1 MDGNGDDAEAVYGR
15 VQGQGGAGGDPGG
28 SDAGGAGGQARHSPD
43 DDRGMEAATR
53 STAWPRP
60 SRARPKRPGS
70 RATPRSR
77 SCTPKSGSRW
87 WNGILSKGVRAM
99 SVARRRQMIERERA
113 RLSIAAQSRLVSI
126 SRGRAIRIPS
136 IAFVPTCCTIWR
148 SRGRV
153 TSGVPTSPPPS
164 RGQALH
170 PDAARLPVPGR
181 DHGLGEPQG
190 ARLAAVEH
198 DGRGS
203 SASRHRRR
211 HWRVSAGPRS
221 SIPIR
226 AASSR
231 APALLTCCATPRCG
245 SAWMGAAGGWT
256 TSSSSGSGGR

>member
-1 MDGNGDDAEAVYGR
+1 
-15 VQGQGGAGGDPGG
+15 
-28 SDAGGAGGQARHSPD
+28 
-43 DDRGMEAATR
+43 
-53 STAWPRP
+53 
-60 SRARPKRPGS
+60 
-70 RATPRSR
+70 
-77 SCTPKSGSRW
+77 
-87 WNGILSKGVRAM
+87 M

-203 SASRHRRR
+203 SASRPRRR

-231 APALLTCCATPRCG
+231 APALLTCCAVLICPRLSGPNSFITQNNRDFRPLRRGQITLRPYQLYCHQRQ
-245 SAWMGAAGGWT
+245 SRSQCRGAAGRT
-256 TSSSSGSGGR
+256 PPQSAQDARGRRRPPS